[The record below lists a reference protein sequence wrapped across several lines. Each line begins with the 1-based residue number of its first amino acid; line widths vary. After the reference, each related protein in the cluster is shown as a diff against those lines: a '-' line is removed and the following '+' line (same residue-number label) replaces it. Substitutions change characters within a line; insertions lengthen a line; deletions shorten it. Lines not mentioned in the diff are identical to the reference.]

1 MENKNTSEKKL
12 TKGDLINMWI
22 RSNFQ
27 QASFNYERIH
37 ALGFCYDMVPA
48 IKRLY
53 KTKEDQV
60 AALKRH
66 LLFFNVTPAC
76 TGPILGVVGAME
88 ETIKALRAAGDFKI
102 IVGGAVLTQ
111 DYADSIGA
119 DCYAPNA
126 VSAVNYANSL
136 Q

>member
-1 MENKNTSEKKL
+1 MIVLKTPREL
-12 TKGDLINMWI
+12 GWM
-22 RSNFQ
+22 R
-27 QASFNYERIH
+27 QAGRIS
-37 ALGFCYDMVPA
+37 AL
-48 IKRLY
+48 
-53 KTKEDQV
+53 
-60 AALKRH
+60 
-66 LLFFNVTPAC
+66 
-76 TGPILGVVGAME
+76 
-88 ETIKALRAAGDFKI
+88 ALRAAGDFKI

>member
-1 MENKNTSEKKL
+1 MAAEGGSQSNGIKVILATVKGDIHDIGKKL
-12 TKGDLINMWI
+12 LLKYCLKTTAI
-22 RSNFQ
+22 RLLTLARMYLLKKFAETAVQNKVSVVGL
-27 QASFNYERIH
+27 S
-37 ALGFCYDMVPA
+37 ALM
-48 IKRLY
+48 
-53 KTKEDQV
+53 T
-60 AALKRH
+60 
-66 LLFFNVTPAC
+66 T
-76 TGPILGVVGAME
+76 TVGAME

>member
-1 MENKNTSEKKL
+1 MT
-12 TKGDLINMWI
+12 T
-22 RSNFQ
+22 
-27 QASFNYERIH
+27 
-37 ALGFCYDMVPA
+37 
-48 IKRLY
+48 
-53 KTKEDQV
+53 T
-60 AALKRH
+60 
-66 LLFFNVTPAC
+66 
-76 TGPILGVVGAME
+76 VGAME
-88 ETIKALRAAGDFKI
+88 ETIKALRAVGDFKI